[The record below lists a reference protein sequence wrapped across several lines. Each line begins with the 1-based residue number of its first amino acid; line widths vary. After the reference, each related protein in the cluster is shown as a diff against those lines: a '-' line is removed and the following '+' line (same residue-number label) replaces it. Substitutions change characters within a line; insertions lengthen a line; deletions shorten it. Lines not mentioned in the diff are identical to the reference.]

1 MLRSIILARAALPSV
16 NGAKCA
22 TRKRRQSVRLGR
34 APRLNAPVQPGRV
47 STLNTRSSVQSP
59 MTQIGK
65 RIGHRLYL
73 HTGQLTEIESNIACL
88 IDKASEILRR
98 RVDARFNIVRLNE
111 NEDEIAFLDYPDL
124 GAEPFPALANS
135 WRVHLPSELVTHR
148 SYTES
153 LNPPILHRTELL
165 LPADHPARAG
175 LQALTD
181 TCESV
186 GLFKNPRLIGFRQQW
201 DARIREKGYRL
212 AGTELVPVGNEIPEP
227 DGAAILFACD
237 SKTVVDRHLT
247 ALTRNVLSAPVQ
259 SLIRDG
265 LLTKDSSFFDYG
277 CGKGDDLTCLQL
289 SGFRGTGWDPHF
301 RPGGE
306 RVAAEVVNLGFV
318 INVIENCEERIQAIE
333 AAYGLTTRVL
343 AVSAMITTSGPS
355 YGRSFSDGI
364 LTSRN
369 TFQKYY
375 TQTEL
380 QQFVESTLQEDAYP
394 AAPGV
399 FYVFRDRAAEQRY
412 LVNRTQNRSR
422 VARAR
427 MAHISVKPRTTSTA
441 PPAVMSAQTA
451 EARSCLAQLWDTCLE
466 LGRFPDATE
475 IPNSDDVQLHFG
487 TVKRAFSACAAHYS
501 ESVLTAARL
510 SRQNDI
516 LVMLALHF
524 FERRRSL
531 NLIDPRLRRDVRA
544 FFGSMRMAEAK
555 AHELLFS
562 VQDTAAIRGACEQ
575 AVSQGLGW
583 YEAEH
588 SLQLHTSLVERLP
601 AILRVYI
608 GCATALAGSLAG
620 WDLVKIHVDSGK
632 VTLMSFDDFSGK
644 PLPAL
649 MTRMKVRLRDQDLDI
664 FEYGDSYPPPSL
676 YYKSRYINEEFPYYA
691 DQVQFEEFL
700 DALNL
705 FDLSG
710 YGPSTAQLHET
721 LYNNRW
727 EISGFTLRRS
737 TQIPSLSEPC
747 GKSFRY
753 TDLIHCGETW
763 TTLRS
768 DNTPRA
774 PETYN
779 ALNDLARIVLDP
791 VVEYFGAIKLTYGF
805 ASPALTRHIQAHIAS
820 ALDQHAAHEVSKSGK
835 PICGRLGA
843 AVDFL
848 VEDEDMFEV
857 ARWITENC
865 RFDRIY
871 YYGRNR
877 PLHVSV
883 GPTPAG
889 EVYELIEKGGRR
901 IPRRL
906 NFDKCVT

>member
-1 MLRSIILARAALPSV
+1 
-16 NGAKCA
+16 
-22 TRKRRQSVRLGR
+22 
-34 APRLNAPVQPGRV
+34 
-47 STLNTRSSVQSP
+47 

-73 HTGQLTEIESNIACL
+73 HTGQLTEVESKTASL
-88 IDKASEILRR
+88 IDKASEILRER
-98 RVDARFNIVRLNE
+98 EADARFNIVRLNE
-111 NEDEIAFLDYPDL
+111 NEDEVAFLDYPNL

-135 WRVHLPSELVTHR
+135 WRVHLPSKLVTHR

-181 TCESV
+181 MCESIR
-186 GLFKNPRLIGFRQQW
+186 LFENPRLIGFRQQW
-201 DARIREKGYRL
+201 EAQIREKGYRL
-212 AGTELVPVGNEIPEP
+212 AGSELVPVGNEIPEP
-227 DGAAILFACD
+227 DGVTPPLVCD
-237 SKTVVDRHLT
+237 SKTIVDRHLT

-289 SGFRGTGWDPHF
+289 SGFQGTGWDPHF
-301 RPGGE
+301 RPGAE

-318 INVIENCEERIQAIE
+318 INVIENREERVQAVE
-333 AAYGLTTRVL
+333 VAYALSTRVL
-343 AVSAMITTSGPS
+343 AVSAMITASGPS

-427 MAHISVKPRTTSTA
+427 MAHISAKPRVTSTVL
-441 PPAVMSAQTA
+441 PAVMSAQTA
-451 EARSCLAQLWDTCLE
+451 EARSCLAQLWDICLE

-475 IPNSDDVQLHFG
+475 IPNSGDVQLHFG
-487 TVKRAFSACAAHYS
+487 TVKRAFSACVAHYS
-501 ESVLTAARL
+501 EHVLNAARL

-531 NLIDPRLRRDVRA
+531 NLVDPRLRRDVRA
-544 FFGSMRMAEAK
+544 FFGSIRMAEAK

-562 VQDTAAIRGACEQ
+562 VQDTAAIFGACQQ
-575 AVSQGLGW
+575 AASQGLGW
-583 YEAEH
+583 FEAEH

-608 GCATALAGSLAG
+608 GCATVLAGSLAG
-620 WDLVKIHVDSGK
+620 WDLVKIHVESGK

-649 MTRMKVRLRDQDLDI
+649 TTRMKVRLRDQDLDI
-664 FEYGDSYPPPSL
+664 FEYGDSHPPPSL
-676 YYKSRYINEEFPYYA
+676 YYKSRYINEEFPNYS
-691 DQVQFEEFL
+691 DQVQFEEAF
-700 DALNL
+700 DALQL

-710 YGPSTAQLHET
+710 YGPATAQVQEALR
-721 LYNNRW
+721 NSRW
-727 EISGFTLRRS
+727 EISGFALRRA

-747 GKSFRY
+747 GKTFRY
-753 TDLIHCGETW
+753 IDLIQCGETW
-763 TTLRS
+763 GTFRP
-768 DNTPRA
+768 DNTPHA

-779 ALNDLARIVLDP
+779 ALNDIARIILDP

-805 ASPALTRHIQAHIAS
+805 ANSALTRHIHAHIAP
-820 ALDQHAAHEVSKSGK
+820 ALDQHAACEVSKNGK
-835 PICGRLGA
+835 PICARLGA

-848 VEDEDMFEV
+848 VEDEDMYEV
-857 ARWITENC
+857 ARWIAENC

-871 YYGRNR
+871 YYGRSR

-883 GPTPAG
+883 GPAPAG
-889 EVYELIEKGGRR
+889 EVYEMIERGGRR

-906 NFDKCVT
+906 SFDKCIT